1 MERVKALSD
10 FNEWRINLDHFSLE
24 NKDHEEIFVEPRLLR
39 LLNFLC
45 ANANKVVKR
54 AELMDLVW
62 EDVVVTKESLTK
74 AVFDLRKFLQENFE
88 AAPQIVTIRKVGY
101 KLVLQSK
108 SSPVATKYR
117 VLRLVGKVLV
127 YLAAFAVAFTILVR
141 AIRYDQ

>member
-1 MERVKALSD
+1 MERAKVLSG
-10 FNEWRINLDHFSLE
+10 FSEWSINLDHYSLE

-62 EDVVVTKESLTK
+62 GDVVATEESLTK

-88 AAPQIVTIRKVGY
+88 VAPQIVTIRKVGY
-101 KLVLQSK
+101 KLVLQQT
-108 SSPVATKYR
+108 SSLPVRKYR
-117 VLRLVGKVLV
+117 VLRWVGKA
-127 YLAAFAVAFTILVR
+127 LAYIVAFAVVFSIVVR
-141 AIRYDQ
+141 AIRYEN